1 MKELIKMG
9 TLGLYL
15 DFSQHKKRNFVVVLC
30 FLQLVL
36 ILWSNFIIFVNK
48 LFNEMKEFFKK

>member
-30 FLQLVL
+30 FLQLFL
-36 ILWSNFIIFVNK
+36 ILMSIIFVNK
-48 LFNEMKEFFKK
+48 LFNEVKQFSKK

>member
-1 MKELIKMG
+1 MR

-15 DFSQHKKRNFVVVLC
+15 DFSQHQIRNFVVVLC

-36 ILWSNFIIFVNK
+36 ILSSYFIIVNK
-48 LFNEMKEFFKK
+48 